1 MVFGASLQARIRV
14 SALLTFASVLSFCA
28 YLPARSSAQDLS
40 SPKRVLIL
48 YSFNND
54 QGLYSG
60 FDRVL
65 RSELRMRVK
74 DRLEFYTEYLDLIR
88 FPEETHADEMVQLL
102 KLKYAQKKPDLLIP
116 VSYSAV
122 QFLTRKGR
130 DIFSATPMVALFNQR
145 RLDDLKQ
152 YIESNPG
159 QSITGVGSIDDPA
172 ATLGLALQLQPDT
185 RHVAVLVGSS
195 PLEHYWLDQLQ
206 HDLGSYSVKVDL
218 RFLTGKPIDELLQE
232 ISALP
237 PHSIVLTTF
246 FFQDASGQFFRT
258 EDVLDMITRDA
269 HVPIYGI
276 YSSYIGHGIVGG
288 CIVNP
293 EVTGRKIADLAGAV
307 LNGENARKIPFVLDD
322 SGENTVDWRELKRW
336 DISER
341 RLPPSTVQLYRQPS
355 VWERYRIVVFAI
367 VGFIVLQSLLI
378 VGLIVNIRRRRRAE
392 NDLLRE
398 KTVADAVIESL
409 PGVFV
414 LQDHERNVRW
424 NRNAETK
431 LRYKP
436 SEVKP
441 FGNIAEQH
449 QERVQAVREQVLE
462 DGSGQF
468 EADLLLR
475 NGKTA
480 PFYVSAQRV
489 NLEGKPYFT
498 AVGLDLTERERT
510 RQALRESEAALRSF
524 IENAP
529 YGIATIDVRQDRFI
543 YANPA
548 MIKLLGYESLAQL
561 CALTLS
567 SDLPAQGAHQVFR
580 IQPTRG
586 ESFKDVEFNWK
597 SKDGK
602 FVVVRASGRRISRA
616 GGDVLE
622 IMAEDV
628 TAHRSLEEQLRHAQ
642 KLEALG
648 QLSGS
653 VAHDFN
659 NLLSVIIGY
668 SEIVSSGPAVQ
679 GAAKTQLETIKR
691 AAERAAS
698 LTSQLL
704 AFSRRQVLQPSVI
717 NLNSL
722 VRETERMLRR
732 LMPEDLHQEIELDPV
747 LWKTKADPNQIV
759 QVIINLA
766 VNARDAMPKGGVLR
780 IQTVNVDLKNA
791 AVIEGVELPAGDYV
805 KLSVIDTGIGM
816 SPETRSHI
824 FEPFF
829 TTKEPGKGTGLGLA
843 TVYGIVKQSGG
854 FIFVDSRLGAGT
866 TCAVYLP
873 RFEQPV
879 AAATVEPGNGR
890 AKFPN
895 NFETLLVVEDE
906 AAFRDL
912 LRDGLQAKG
921 FNVLVAANGV
931 EALRMADEYGH
942 PIRLLITDVIMPQMS
957 GPDLARALRATGDID
972 VLYMTGYA
980 DDKLDDLSESG
991 ELALL
996 RKPFYLDELLGK
1008 ISEILAQPSNSPRTN
1023 K

>member
-1 MVFGASLQARIRV
+1 
-14 SALLTFASVLSFCA
+14 
-28 YLPARSSAQDLS
+28 
-40 SPKRVLIL
+40 
-48 YSFNND
+48 
-54 QGLYSG
+54 
-60 FDRVL
+60 
-65 RSELRMRVK
+65 MRVK

-88 FPEETHADEMVQLL
+88 FPGEAHADEMVQLL

-122 QFLTRKGR
+122 QFLTRNRK
-130 DIFSATPMVALFNQR
+130 DIFPATPMVALFNQR

-159 QSITGVGSIDDPA
+159 QSITGVASIDDPA
-172 ATLGLALQLQPDT
+172 ATLALALQLQPDT
-185 RHVAVLVGSS
+185 QHVAVLVGSS

-206 HDLGSYSVKVDL
+206 HDLGSYSAKLDL
-218 RFLTGKPIDELLQE
+218 RFLTGKPIGDLLRE
-232 ISALP
+232 IATLP

-258 EDVLDMITRDA
+258 EDVLDLIAREA
-269 HVPIYGI
+269 RVPIYGI
-276 YSSYIGHGIVGG
+276 YSSYIGHGLLGG
-288 CIVNP
+288 SIVNP
-293 EVTGRKIADLAGAV
+293 EVTGRKMADLAGAV

-336 DISER
+336 GISER

-355 VWERYRIVVFAI
+355 EWTRYRSVILAI
-367 VGFIVLQSLLI
+367 IGFIAVQTLLI

-392 NDLLRE
+392 KDLLRE

-414 LQDHERNVRW
+414 LQDRERNVRW
-424 NRNAETK
+424 NRNAETL

-441 FGNIAEQH
+441 LGNIAEQH
-449 QERVQAVREQVLE
+449 QERAQAAREQVLE

-468 EADLLLR
+468 EAGLLLR

-489 NLEGKPYFT
+489 ELEGKPYFT
-498 AVGLDLTERERT
+498 AIGLDLTEREQT

-567 SDLPAQGAHQVFR
+567 RDLSPQGTNQLFG

-586 ESFKDVEFNWK
+586 ESFNDVETNWK

-602 FVVVRASGRRISRA
+602 SVVVRTSGRRISRP
-616 GGDVLE
+616 GCDLLE
-622 IMAEDV
+622 IIAEDV
-628 TAHRSLEEQLRHAQ
+628 TAHRSLEDQLRHAQ

-668 SEIVSSGPAVQ
+668 SEILSSGPAVQ

-722 VRETERMLRR
+722 VRETERMLHR

-747 LWKTKADPNQIV
+747 LWKTRADPNQIV

-766 VNARDAMPKGGVLR
+766 VNARDAMPKGGVLK
-780 IQTVNVDLKNA
+780 IQTANLALKDG
-791 AVIEGVELPAGDYV
+791 AVIDGVELHAGDYV
-805 KLSVIDTGIGM
+805 KLSVTDTGTGM
-816 SPETRSHI
+816 SPETRSRV

-829 TTKEPGKGTGLGLA
+829 TTKEAGKGTGLGLA

-866 TCAVYLP
+866 TCTVYLP

-879 AAATVEPGNGR
+879 APTAIEPGNGR
-890 AKFPN
+890 AKFPSTS
-895 NFETLLVVEDE
+895 ETLLVVEDE

-912 LRDGLQAKG
+912 LRDGLRAKG

-957 GPDLARALRATGDID
+957 GPELARALRATGDID

-1008 ISEILAQPSNSPRTN
+1008 IFEVLAQPSNSRPTN